1 MIGRMSEPQ
10 IARNGTF
17 TVTVSGIKE
26 DLFPLWDALKDCD
39 CDFEIKKHR
48 KKRSLNA
55 NAYAWVLMGQIAQK
69 MDGMGV
75 EDYYRRMIKE
85 TGIKTDI
92 ICVPDKAVETVITGW
107 EHNGAGWLA
116 EKMDSKLKGCVNL
129 RLIYGSSS
137 FDSAEMARF
146 IDFLIQDAEAMGI
159 PTVTETEIKRMLGG
173 WKNGQEP
180 IAG

>member
-10 IARNGTF
+10 MARNGTY
-17 TVTVSGIKE
+17 TVTVSGIRE
-26 DLFPLWDALKDCD
+26 DVFPLWDALKDCD
-39 CDFEIKKHR
+39 CDLEIKKHR
-48 KKRSLNA
+48 NKRSLNA
-55 NAYAWVLMGQIAQK
+55 NAYAWVLMGKIAEK
-69 MDGMGV
+69 LSPLGV
-75 EDYYRRMIKE
+75 LEYYRRVIKE

-92 ICVPDKAVETVITGW
+92 ICVPEKAVETVITGW

-116 EKMDSKLKGCVNL
+116 ERMDSKLKGCVNL

-146 IDFLIQDAEAMGI
+146 VDYIVQDAEAIGI
-159 PTVTETEIKRMLGG
+159 PTVTETELQRMLGG
-173 WKNGQEP
+173 WKHGKEP